1 MSFHLG
7 KCCRC
12 HTYGKEKYK
21 EDNAFHTKVLLSL
34 SRKDAASVHSLPK
47 IVGIKFSWIKERNAR
62 MKKIKVPFN
71 GKGYVV
77 YYKVETIDT
86 SMTPV
91 PFFNVYSVFI
101 DDPELQKIVGE
112 HFTLLHNPTITIK
125 PLFDVSSSGAIE
137 EKNLKKEIAQQ
148 IMNNPT
154 E

>member
-1 MSFHLG
+1 MVRG
-7 KCCRC
+7 
-12 HTYGKEKYK
+12 
-21 EDNAFHTKVLLSL
+21 NNQ
-34 SRKDAASVHSLPK
+34 P
-47 IVGIKFSWIKERNAR
+47 

-77 YYKVETIDT
+77 HYKVETIDT
-86 SMTPV
+86 SMTAV

-112 HFTLLHNPTITIK
+112 HFTILHNHTATVM
-125 PLFDVSSSGAIE
+125 PLYDVSSSGDTN
-137 EKNLKKEIAQQ
+137 EKNLKKQIAQQ